1 MSGVSVDHART
12 LVEAGVREALRV
24 MGQSRA
30 DVSDIVDAVI
40 GRILAKQEYE
50 RASRRRAAHERH
62 KAKDPDG
69 YRARNL
75 AAVKR
80 SRARRKGGSDA

>member
-24 MGQSRA
+24 VGHPRA
-30 DVSDIVDAVI
+30 NVSDIVDAVI
-40 GRILAKQEYE
+40 GRILAKQEHE
-50 RASRRRAAHERH
+50 RASKHRAAHERH
-62 KAKDPDG
+62 KSKDPDA

-75 AAVKR
+75 EAVKR
-80 SRARRKGGSDA
+80 SRARRKEGSDA